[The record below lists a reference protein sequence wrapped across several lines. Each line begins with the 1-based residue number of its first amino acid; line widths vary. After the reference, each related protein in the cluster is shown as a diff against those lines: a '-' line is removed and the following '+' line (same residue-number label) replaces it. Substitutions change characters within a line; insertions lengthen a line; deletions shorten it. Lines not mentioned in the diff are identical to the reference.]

1 MNTIFLMSLIL
12 RLVLVLMVVP
22 ACASSIYGWQVRT
35 NSTDMPPSFHPAYLE
50 ERPVALFPAVTMP
63 GLRGNE
69 VALGQYLGD
78 IIYKVAPNW
87 KVVSEQETS
96 TRINRAGLASKMTV
110 MRNDYEQ
117 SNILD
122 QEALR
127 NLAAALGVRYI
138 FQPRL
143 AAFTQTMTDRWKF
156 PALDVRLTQTRSSI
170 MRLAL
175 QLWDAETG
183 ELVWTS
189 VAETNMANEAVSQ
202 DPVYL
207 EDIARATL
215 GGMLSDLLNR
225 RTASQYTPLNKVL
238 DNLIRE
244 AMPKEKEDGEK
255 SAEEAKK

>member
-1 MNTIFLMSLIL
+1 
-12 RLVLVLMVVP
+12 
-22 ACASSIYGWQVRT
+22 
-35 NSTDMPPSFHPAYLE
+35 
-50 ERPVALFPAVTMP
+50 
-63 GLRGNE
+63 
-69 VALGQYLGD
+69 LGD

-96 TRINRAGLASKMTV
+96 TRINQAGLASKMTV

-127 NLAAALGVRYI
+127 NLAGALGVRYI
-138 FQPRL
+138 FQLRL

-244 AMPKEKEDGEK
+244 AIPKEKEDGEK
-255 SAEEAKK
+255 STEGTKK